1 MPNFIKVAALLLGLF
16 LLLPVVVN
24 PPVFAQSTD
33 ISSSYT
39 IADSG
44 AQEADILIST
54 SDRGIV
60 RATIPYD
67 NKLFGVLQNQPL
79 MVFRRADNTGKPVAR
94 FSTAEVNVTTL
105 NGPITTGDYIT
116 SSEIAGKGMK
126 GTLSG
131 YVIGVALAPLD
142 EKSGSQIDFQPKD
155 PSEPVKK
162 ITSGKIPV
170 ALKIE
175 FAELSGARPPSRLFD
190 SVNTALFANVKDP
203 SKVAEIFRYVAA
215 GAIVLASFAFGFFTF
230 SRSVPKAIEAI
241 GRNPL
246 AEKAILFSVI
256 INIFFTIITAAVG
269 IFAAVLILRL

>member
-1 MPNFIKVAALLLGLF
+1 MKNQAPR
-16 LLLPVVVN
+16 
-24 PPVFAQSTD
+24 
-33 ISSSYT
+33 
-39 IADSG
+39 
-44 AQEADILIST
+44 LI
-54 SDRGIV
+54 
-60 RATIPYD
+60 
-67 NKLFGVLQNQPL
+67 F
-79 MVFRRADNTGKPVAR
+79 
-94 FSTAEVNVTTL
+94 
-105 NGPITTGDYIT
+105 
-116 SSEIAGKGMK
+116 
-126 GTLSG
+126 
-131 YVIGVALAPLD
+131 
-142 EKSGSQIDFQPKD
+142 
-155 PSEPVKK
+155 
-162 ITSGKIPV
+162 KIPV

-175 FAELSGARPPSRLFD
+175 FAELSGARTPSRLFD